1 MTKRMSMGLGVSALA
16 LVVLIWLFWLPSVSS
31 TPIDGSDASIQRGSY
46 LINAGG
52 CISCHEGHDTEG
64 LSGGMAFASEFGT
77 FYAPNITP
85 DIETG
90 IGQWQGKDFLLA
102 LQHGRGP
109 QGRFYFPA
117 FPYRAYAG
125 MTDQDVLDIGAYLLA
140 QEPVVNEVQSH
151 DTPAWLQR
159 WMLAGWNVMADIAG
173 QAITVVGDDPDVLR
187 GAYLA
192 RNLGHCGECHTPRN
206 GIGIPILSQ
215 EFAGATLGESNAD
228 AIDADGLVN
237 WSADD
242 LAFFLFLGMKPDGE
256 YIGGEMESVIE
267 HNTAMLTEEDRK
279 ALAAF
284 FKRPH

>member
-1 MTKRMSMGLGVSALA
+1 MTKRASIGFGVA
-16 LVVLIWLFWLPSVSS
+16 VLTLMVLYRLFWVPAVST
-31 TPIDGSDASIQRGSY
+31 TPLDGSEASIQRGAY

-52 CISCHEGHDTEG
+52 CISCHEGQEGGG
-64 LSGGMAFASEFGT
+64 LSGGMALASDFGT

-85 DIETG
+85 DPETG
-90 IGQWQGKDFLLA
+90 IGQWQGSDFLLA

-140 QEPVVNEVQSH
+140 QDPVVNRVPSH
-151 DTPAWLQR
+151 ETPLWLQR
-159 WMLAGWNVMADIAG
+159 WMLAGWNFMADLAG
-173 QAITVVGDDPDVLR
+173 EAAPVISDDEDLLR

-206 GIGIPILSQ
+206 GLGIPLLDQ
-215 EFAGATLGESNAD
+215 EFAGATLGESLAE
-228 AIDADGLVN
+228 AIDAEALAN
-237 WSADD
+237 WSAEDF
-242 LAFFLFLGMKPDGE
+242 AFFLFLGMKPDGE
-256 YIGGEMESVIE
+256 FVGGEMESVIE
-267 HNTAMLTEEDRK
+267 HNTAMLTDEDRG

-284 FKRPH
+284 FKRSH

>member
-1 MTKRMSMGLGVSALA
+1 MTTRARIGFGVATLA
-16 LVVLIWLFWLPSVSS
+16 LIVLYRLFWLPSVSS
-31 TPIDGSDASIQRGSY
+31 APLDSSEASIQRGAY
-46 LINAGG
+46 LVNAGG
-52 CISCHEGHDTEG
+52 CISCHEGQAAEG
-64 LSGGMAFASEFGT
+64 LSGGMALESDFGT

-85 DIETG
+85 DSETG

-102 LQHGRGP
+102 LKHGRGSAG
-109 QGRFYFPA
+109 QFYFPA

-140 QEPVVNEVQSH
+140 QDSVVNEVPPH

-159 WMLAGWNVMADIAG
+159 WMLAGWNFIADSAG
-173 QAITVVGDDPDVLR
+173 EVEPVVSEDQDVIR

-206 GIGIPILSQ
+206 GLGIPMLDQ
-215 EFAGATLGESNAD
+215 EFAGATLGESHAD
-228 AIDADGLVN
+228 AIDPAALAN

-242 LAFFLFLGMKPDGE
+242 FAFFLFLGMKPDGD

-267 HNTAMLTEEDRK
+267 HNTAMLTDEDRG

-284 FKRPH
+284 FKHSR